1 MCHEKYHKYNTFKTR
16 SNINFNP
23 LISLL
28 EDVRVISKISEQNER
43 FEVKRIIIERPERV
57 LLCPGKSCDRSQG
70 CIQTH
75 LRDES
80 PT

>member
-1 MCHEKYHKYNTFKTR
+1 M
-16 SNINFNP
+16 
-23 LISLL
+23 
-28 EDVRVISKISEQNER
+28 ISKISEQNER